1 MSHFKDKLKE
11 ISNCMNTGK
20 NKLTSGQKVPLKLEN
35 FPVRQFFKMAKI
47 YSEWARIPR
56 QLVLRVV
63 TLDFP
68 EYFQSQ
74 VS

>member
-47 YSEWARIPR
+47 YSE
-56 QLVLRVV
+56 
-63 TLDFP
+63 
-68 EYFQSQ
+68 
-74 VS
+74 